1 MTRNTSLP
9 TEESD
14 NPFAPPSIPDPV
26 AVGDQVVFAPRR
38 YAVINDTVI
47 CDGDFDISPLC
58 IETGESVRSGDIKS
72 YYTKLFA
79 PSEQRQTLFRFLH
92 FLHQSI
98 FVTGFVMGILLRLG
112 NERVPFLFGI
122 PVGIPF
128 FLYLGL
134 MILVLR
140 RIPSFNIIFRRS
152 KEGSRQRIRRRA
164 IPSIILTANLLVCLW
179 GLPAAFRTNLFLG
192 IAATLV
198 SLSIATVTMH
208 YDGEPYATRDGQGR
222 FHIHGLSPALLSVL
236 EQHARS
242 RGA

>member
-1 MTRNTSLP
+1 MTNNAPLLQDD
-9 TEESD
+9 SD

-26 AVGDQVVFAPRR
+26 TVGDRVVFAPRR
-38 YAVINDTVI
+38 YAVVNGTVI
-47 CDGDFDISPLC
+47 CGGDFDISPLC
-58 IETGESVRSGDIKS
+58 IETGEPVRTGDIKS
-72 YYTKLFA
+72 YGTKLFA
-79 PSEQRQTLFRFLH
+79 PSERRQTLFRFLH
-92 FLHQSI
+92 CLHQSI
-98 FVTGFVMGILLRLG
+98 FVTGFVLGILLQLG

-140 RIPSFNIIFRRS
+140 RIPSFNITFRRS

-164 IPSIILTANLLVCLW
+164 IPSIILAANLLVCLW
-179 GLPAAFRTNLFLG
+179 GLPAAFRANLFLG
-192 IAATLV
+192 IVATLV
-198 SLSIATVTMH
+198 SLILATVTLH
-208 YDGEPYATRDGQGR
+208 YDGEPYATRDAEGR

-236 EQHARS
+236 EQHAQS

>member
-1 MTRNTSLP
+1 MTDDASLP
-9 TEESD
+9 ERDSD

-26 AVGDQVVFAPRR
+26 TVGDHVVFAPRR
-38 YAVINDTVI
+38 YAVIDGTVI
-47 CDGDFDISPLC
+47 CDGEFDISPLC
-58 IETGESVRSGDIKS
+58 IETGEPVRSGDIKS

-79 PSEQRQTLFRFLH
+79 PSEQRQTLFQFLH

-140 RIPSFNIIFRRS
+140 RIPSVHIIFRRS
-152 KEGSRQRIRRRA
+152 KEGSRQRVRRRA
-164 IPSIILTANLLVCLW
+164 IPTLILAANLVVCLW
-179 GLPAAFRTNLFLG
+179 ALPAAFRANVFFG
-192 IAATLV
+192 IAAAVVAMIIPTITL
-198 SLSIATVTMH
+198 H
-208 YDGEPYATRDGQGR
+208 HDGEPYATRDGQGR

-236 EQHARS
+236 EQYARS